1 LRFLRSLTGKG
12 RDDDGEAGEAS
23 ESAPVAGQPA
33 VAATTPAA
41 GSTAATGSPA
51 VAATTPA
58 AGQPGASGAGA
69 PVRDDQDDLPDDELA
84 REGRLERDFQ
94 AGLSD
99 LARRQLQYA
108 EYSLKPPSQV
118 IRTGTWILTEPT
130 EGRDTAGRS
139 VPLDARTPLV
149 FIDAE
154 PPVLRFRTAD
164 GREVD
169 LDVEPDESWPAFL
182 VRESDLEP

>member
-1 LRFLRSLTGKG
+1 MKVLRSLTGKG

-41 GSTAATGSPA
+41 GSTP
-51 VAATTPA
+51 TT
-58 AGQPGASGAGA
+58 GQPAASGASA
-69 PVRDDQDDLPDDELA
+69 PVRDDRDDLPDDELA
-84 REGRLERDFQ
+84 REARLERDFQ
-94 AGLSD
+94 TGLSD

-108 EYSLKPPSQV
+108 EYSLKPPSEV

-139 VPLDARTPLV
+139 VPLKARTPLV
-149 FIDAE
+149 FIDGE
-154 PPVLRFRTAD
+154 LPVLRFRTAD

-169 LDVEPDESWPAFL
+169 LDLERDEAWPAFL
-182 VRESDLEP
+182 VREADLEP

>member
-1 LRFLRSLTGKG
+1 MKFLRSLTGKG
-12 RDDDGEAGEAS
+12 REAVEDGR
-23 ESAPVAGQPA
+23 SAVG
-33 VAATTPAA
+33 T
-41 GSTAATGSPA
+41 TAAEN
-51 VAATTPA
+51 
-58 AGQPGASGAGA
+58 A
-69 PVRDDQDDLPDDELA
+69 PDDDLPDDGAGA
-84 REGRLERDFQ
+84 RDSAQAANVPDDDLPDDDVARDTRLQRDFQ

-139 VPLDARTPLV
+139 VPLSARTPLV
-149 FIDAE
+149 FIDGE

-169 LDVEPDESWPAFL
+169 LDVERDEAWPAFL